1 MAKTSNGM
9 RACSGYF
16 TDGVRRVA
24 KKWYLMKQRQ
34 HIQFQNQPGFMVEYA
49 LVLW

>member
-9 RACSGYF
+9 RACSAISPMESAGL
-16 TDGVRRVA
+16 R